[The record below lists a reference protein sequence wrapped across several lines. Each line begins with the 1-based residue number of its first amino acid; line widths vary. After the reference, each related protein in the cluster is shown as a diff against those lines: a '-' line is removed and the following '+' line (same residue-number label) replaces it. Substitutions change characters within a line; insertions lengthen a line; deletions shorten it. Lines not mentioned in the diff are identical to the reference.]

1 VKLGPKIAVAG
12 EWGVGTDTRSDKEIA
27 VDVGRI
33 AFVDIGNGE
42 GYQMKV
48 QRAPFSHQQRW
59 QKHEIVPRAID
70 REVAEAF
77 RRSTLGVD
85 QGYKTLIKHASRI
98 SLADRW
104 DRTPLAIDGRM
115 TCVG

>member
-1 VKLGPKIAVAG
+1 MKSGLKIAVAG
-12 EWGVGTDTRSDKEIA
+12 KWGVETDTRSGKEIA
-27 VDVGRI
+27 VDVERI
-33 AFVDIGNGE
+33 AIGEIGKGE
-42 GYQMKV
+42 GYQLRVK
-48 QRAPFSHQQRW
+48 RAPVPFQPLW

-98 SLADRW
+98 SLVDRW
-104 DRTPLAIDGRM
+104 GGAMLAIH
-115 TCVG
+115 

>member
-1 VKLGPKIAVAG
+1 MKSGHKIAVADK
-12 EWGVGTDTRSDKEIA
+12 WGVETDTRSGKEIA
-27 VDVGRI
+27 VDVEFI
-33 AFVDIGNGE
+33 AFGDIGKGE
-42 GYQMKV
+42 GYQLRAK
-48 QRAPFSHQQRW
+48 RAPVSYQWLW

-85 QGYKTLIKHASRI
+85 QGYKTLIKHASRV

-104 DRTPLAIDGRM
+104 GGGMLA
-115 TCVG
+115 VH